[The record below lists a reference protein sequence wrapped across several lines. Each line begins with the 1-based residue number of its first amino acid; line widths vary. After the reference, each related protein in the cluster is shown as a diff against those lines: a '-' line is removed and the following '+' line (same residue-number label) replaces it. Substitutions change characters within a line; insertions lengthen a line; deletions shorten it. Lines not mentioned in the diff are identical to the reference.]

1 MDNAQYVP
9 DQSTICQF
17 KGGYK
22 SAAETERPS
31 RELAACVGDG
41 EPAPAGVVNHATA
54 VRACN

>member
-22 SAAETERPS
+22 TECR
-31 RELAACVGDG
+31 R
-41 EPAPAGVVNHATA
+41 NRKA
-54 VRACN
+54 VPRARGLCW